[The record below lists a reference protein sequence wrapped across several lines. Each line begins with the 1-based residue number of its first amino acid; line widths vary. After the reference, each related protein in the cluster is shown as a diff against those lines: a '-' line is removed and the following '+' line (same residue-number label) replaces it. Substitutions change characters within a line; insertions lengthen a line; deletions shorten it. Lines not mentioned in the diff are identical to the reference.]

1 MGAANNRPLFLMAFK
16 HKQSGPPLHA
26 YICTPAYNGQVD
38 DAFAQSLAEA
48 AFCSPMYNIQIT
60 AGIIGNVGFIELAR
74 NIFVKKFLEEHT
86 DCTHLFFIDG
96 DLQFESRA
104 FVGLIRSGLPICAG
118 IYRRRQAHEDYPFK
132 PAENPDGGGLWFVN
146 DWLQCERVPTG
157 FLCISRKVLEEM
169 AAEAPVLE
177 VADQPGGVPWL
188 FDLKKEPVT
197 SDTHAIAKTYGEAR
211 DLIKKG
217 EKVAGGFRLIG
228 EDYTF
233 CDKYVAKYG
242 HPVPVWSNFDFKH
255 HGFQGNFWNYL
266 NRMKDAGEL
275 VKHEDGVVTRVDGN
289 VSSAA

>member
-1 MGAANNRPLFLMAFK
+1 MAFK

-38 DAFAQSLAEA
+38 DAYAQSLAET
-48 AFCSPMYNIQIT
+48 AFCCPMYNIQVT
-60 AGIIGNVGFIELAR
+60 AGLIGNVGFIELAR

-104 FVGLIRSGLPICAG
+104 FVGLVRSGLPICAG

-132 PAENPDGGGLWFVN
+132 PAENPNGGGLWFVN

-157 FLCISRKVLEEM
+157 FLCISRPVLEAM
-169 AAEAPVLE
+169 AKDAPVME
-177 VADQPGGVPWL
+177 VADQPGGVPWI
-188 FDLKKEPVT
+188 FDLKKEPIEGST
-197 SDTHAIAKTYGEAR
+197 DLPIARTYGEAR
-211 DLIKKG
+211 ERVLKG

-233 CDKYVAKYG
+233 CDAYVKRYG
-242 HPVPVWSNFDFKH
+242 SPVPVWSNFDFKH
-255 HGFQGNFWNYL
+255 HGFKGNFWEYL
-266 NRMKDAGEL
+266 NRLKDAGEI

-289 VSSAA
+289 TSSAA

>member
-1 MGAANNRPLFLMAFK
+1 MAFR
-16 HKQSGPPLHA
+16 HHQPLHV

-38 DAFAQSLAEA
+38 GDYAQSLAET
-48 AFCSPMYNIQIT
+48 AFCCPLYNIQIT
-60 AGIIGNVGFIELAR
+60 AGVIGNVGFIELAR

-96 DLQFESRA
+96 DIQFESRA
-104 FVGLIRSGLPICAG
+104 FVGLVRSGLPICAG
-118 IYRRRQAHEDYPFK
+118 LYRRRQPFEDYPAK
-132 PAENPDGGGLWFVN
+132 YAENPEGGGLWFID

-157 FLCISRKVLEEM
+157 FLCISRAVLEEM

-197 SDTHAIAKTYGEAR
+197 SSTKPVAQTYAEAR
-211 DLIKKG
+211 QLLKEGKDP
-217 EKVAGGFRLIG
+217 AGAFRLIG

-242 HPVPVWSNFDFKH
+242 KHIPVWSNFTFKH
-255 HGFQGNFWNYL
+255 HGFEGNFFKYL
-266 NRMKDAGEL
+266 TAKQEAGEM
-275 VKHEDGVVTRVDGN
+275 VKTTDDNTRIDGN